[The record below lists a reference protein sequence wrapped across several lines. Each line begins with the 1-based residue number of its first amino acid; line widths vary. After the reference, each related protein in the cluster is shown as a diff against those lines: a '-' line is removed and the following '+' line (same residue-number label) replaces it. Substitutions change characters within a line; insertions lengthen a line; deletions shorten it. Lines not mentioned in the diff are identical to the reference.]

1 MAPSTERCIAE
12 MRARWIRQMDGG
24 LSLDD
29 ESPGGKRNEGVSQ
42 VVQEKRSKDLGVDE
56 GGSEGGIFG
65 RKAIEIE
72 ETFEPFEGEFDLP
85 PKSVDLENILR
96 RESFGVE

>member
-12 MRARWIRQMDGG
+12 MSARWIRQMDGG

-42 VVQEKRSKDLGVDE
+42 VVEEKCSKDLGVDE

-72 ETFEPFEGEFDLP
+72 KTFEAFEGEFDLP
-85 PKSVDLENILR
+85 PESVDLQHILG
-96 RESFGVE
+96 RESIGFE